1 MTMKRLCATVL
12 LLLLSVCAFAVQKSG
27 TIVYINGSK
36 FYIHTV
42 QPGETLYGLSK
53 AYEVGEK
60 VILQYNPSAGGGLK
74 AGENVKI
81 PFVTAVPEP
90 KSERKLRRTFD
101 SHTVAQG
108 ETLYAI
114 SRKYEIPI
122 QTVIEDNPSLD
133 PTNLRL
139 GERIL
144 IRKKEI
150 GSEDEAGAKEQWE
163 AYRNTLNSVAEEGY
177 AYHMV
182 KPGETFYS
190 LSRRFGITEEQ
201 LGSLNGGLKPADLKA
216 GAIIKV
222 PGSPEE
228 LAAGE
233 RQPADTVRADS
244 VPDLSADNRVKEI
257 EFRALRRSATL
268 NVALLL
274 PMDAGTPNPS
284 YLEFYQGF
292 LLGLDSVKTKYGYSV
307 NVCLYNTARDAEKI
321 REITESDAFRNTDL
335 IIGPVYGSVYKALM
349 DDLTNK
355 NIPVIY
361 PLSSRSEEFGVY
373 PDFIQV
379 NPSMKAL
386 TVAMSDWLREEAEEA
401 NLVCLNLTGNEVS
414 HSDLEDI
421 RLFKEYMHRIGSM
434 NFYDW
439 NTSAVPLD
447 GLRLQLL
454 PDRENIIILPT
465 TKEAEVSKILP
476 VLSALTDGYR
486 ITVVGF
492 PEWQA
497 FTSVDHETYFKL
509 HTKIFTYSYVDN
521 TTEPAKRFALKYRK
535 YFYTEPNNLAYKAFD
550 MSLYFIELAAKYRDR
565 TLDALEFYPR
575 NGDFSRFYFQKME
588 GQAGKENQGF
598 YIVNFGSDYRL
609 KIESL

>member
-1 MTMKRLCATVL
+1 MLKLLFLFL
-12 LLLLSVCAFAVQKSG
+12 LLWSCGQVLGQGTAVTKSND
-27 TIVYINGSK
+27 IVVIRGKSY
-36 FYIHTV
+36 YLHTV
-42 QPGETLYGLSK
+42 QPGQTLYSICK
-53 AYEVGEK
+53 AYGANIDEVKSLNDKKDNALSLYEVLK
-60 VILQYNPSAGGGLK
+60 VPYTD
-74 AGENVKI
+74 
-81 PFVTAVPEP
+81 PFVQQDD
-90 KSERKLRRTFD
+90 KF
-101 SHTVAQG
+101 
-108 ETLYAI
+108 Y
-114 SRKYEIPI
+114 
-122 QTVIEDNPSLD
+122 
-133 PTNLRL
+133 
-139 GERIL
+139 
-144 IRKKEI
+144 
-150 GSEDEAGAKEQWE
+150 
-163 AYRNTLNSVAEEGY
+163 
-177 AYHMV
+177 YHKVV
-182 KPGETFYS
+182 KGETFYS
-190 LSRRFGITEEQ
+190 IARLYKIKPKR
-201 LGSLNGGLKPADLKA
+201 LLKFNEGYAQNQPLAV
-216 GAIIKV
+216 GAVVKL
-222 PGSPEE
+222 P
-228 LAAGE
+228 LAE
-233 RQPADTVRADS
+233 I
-244 VPDLSADNRVKEI
+244 DLSVLGEEEI
-257 EFRALRRSATL
+257 EASVGKKQEIRPERPVRNESVKKVEEASVTDILQDALMQKNEKTEQEPEKETTTVIGATDKMEIPDYISEVVMPVDPFVK
-268 NVALLL
+268 VALLL
-274 PMDAGTPNPS
+274 PFSAKDYPVFVDTLVEKMPVQISARS
-284 YLEFYQGF
+284 EQFISFYEGVLLAVDSLKNQGY
-292 LLGLDSVKTKYGYSV
+292 KV
-307 NVCLYNTARDAEKI
+307 NLKVFDTERSAEKMYTMVD
-321 REITESDAFRNTDL
+321 EIDRFHPDL

-465 TKEAEVSKILP
+465 TKEVEVSKILP

-509 HTKIFTYSYVDN
+509 NTKIFTYSYVDN

>member
-1 MTMKRLCATVL
+1 MLKLLFLFL
-12 LLLLSVCAFAVQKSG
+12 LLWSCGQVLGQGTAVTKSND
-27 TIVYINGSK
+27 IVVIRGKSY
-36 FYIHTV
+36 YLHTV
-42 QPGETLYGLSK
+42 QPGQTLYSICK
-53 AYEVGEK
+53 AYGANIDEVKSLNDKKDNALSLYEVLK
-60 VILQYNPSAGGGLK
+60 VPYTD
-74 AGENVKI
+74 
-81 PFVTAVPEP
+81 PFVQQDD
-90 KSERKLRRTFD
+90 KF
-101 SHTVAQG
+101 
-108 ETLYAI
+108 Y
-114 SRKYEIPI
+114 
-122 QTVIEDNPSLD
+122 
-133 PTNLRL
+133 
-139 GERIL
+139 
-144 IRKKEI
+144 
-150 GSEDEAGAKEQWE
+150 
-163 AYRNTLNSVAEEGY
+163 
-177 AYHMV
+177 YHKVV
-182 KPGETFYS
+182 KGETFYS
-190 LSRRFGITEEQ
+190 IARLYKIKPKR
-201 LGSLNGGLKPADLKA
+201 LLKFNEGYAQNQPLAV
-216 GAIIKV
+216 GAVVKL
-222 PGSPEE
+222 P
-228 LAAGE
+228 LAE
-233 RQPADTVRADS
+233 I
-244 VPDLSADNRVKEI
+244 DLSVLGEEEI
-257 EFRALRRSATL
+257 EASVGKKQEIRPERPVRNESVKKVEEASVTDILQDALMQKNEKTEQEPEKETTTVIGATDKMEIPDYISEVVMPVDPFVK
-268 NVALLL
+268 VALLL
-274 PMDAGTPNPS
+274 PFSAKDYPVFVDTLVEKMPVQISARS
-284 YLEFYQGF
+284 EQFISFYEGVLLAVDSLKNQGY
-292 LLGLDSVKTKYGYSV
+292 KV
-307 NVCLYNTARDAEKI
+307 NLKVFDTERSAEKMYTMVD
-321 REITESDAFRNTDL
+321 EIDRLHPDL

-509 HTKIFTYSYVDN
+509 NTKIFTYSYVDN

>member
-1 MTMKRLCATVL
+1 MLKLLFLFL
-12 LLLLSVCAFAVQKSG
+12 LLWSCGQVLGQGTAVTKSND
-27 TIVYINGSK
+27 IVVIRGKSY
-36 FYIHTV
+36 YLHTV
-42 QPGETLYGLSK
+42 QPGQTLYSICK
-53 AYEVGEK
+53 AYGANIDEVKSLNDKKDNALSLYEVLK
-60 VILQYNPSAGGGLK
+60 VPYTD
-74 AGENVKI
+74 
-81 PFVTAVPEP
+81 PFVQQDD
-90 KSERKLRRTFD
+90 KF
-101 SHTVAQG
+101 
-108 ETLYAI
+108 Y
-114 SRKYEIPI
+114 
-122 QTVIEDNPSLD
+122 
-133 PTNLRL
+133 
-139 GERIL
+139 
-144 IRKKEI
+144 
-150 GSEDEAGAKEQWE
+150 
-163 AYRNTLNSVAEEGY
+163 
-177 AYHMV
+177 YHKV
-182 KPGETFYS
+182 LKGETFYS
-190 LSRRFGITEEQ
+190 IARLYKIKPKR
-201 LGSLNGGLKPADLKA
+201 LLKFNEGYAQNQPLAV
-216 GAIIKV
+216 GAVVKL
-222 PGSPEE
+222 P
-228 LAAGE
+228 LAE
-233 RQPADTVRADS
+233 I
-244 VPDLSADNRVKEI
+244 DLSVLGEEEI
-257 EFRALRRSATL
+257 EASVGKKQEIRPERPVRNESVKKVEEASVTDILQNALMQKNEKTEQEPEKETTTVIGATDKMEIPDYISEVVMPVGPFVK
-268 NVALLL
+268 VALLL
-274 PMDAGTPNPS
+274 PFSAKDYPVFVDTLVEKMPVQISARS
-284 YLEFYQGF
+284 EQFISFYEGVLLAVDSLKNQGY
-292 LLGLDSVKTKYGYSV
+292 KV
-307 NVCLYNTARDAEKI
+307 NLKVFDTERSAEKMYTMVD
-321 REITESDAFRNTDL
+321 EIDRFHPDL

-509 HTKIFTYSYVDN
+509 NTKIFTYSYVDN

>member
-1 MTMKRLCATVL
+1 MLKLLFLFL
-12 LLLLSVCAFAVQKSG
+12 LLWSCGQVLGQGTAVTKSND
-27 TIVYINGSK
+27 IVVIRGKSY
-36 FYIHTV
+36 YLHTV
-42 QPGETLYGLSK
+42 QPGQTLYSICK
-53 AYEVGEK
+53 AYGANIDEVKSLNDKKDNALSLYEVLK
-60 VILQYNPSAGGGLK
+60 VPYTD
-74 AGENVKI
+74 
-81 PFVTAVPEP
+81 PFVQQDD
-90 KSERKLRRTFD
+90 KF
-101 SHTVAQG
+101 
-108 ETLYAI
+108 Y
-114 SRKYEIPI
+114 
-122 QTVIEDNPSLD
+122 
-133 PTNLRL
+133 
-139 GERIL
+139 
-144 IRKKEI
+144 
-150 GSEDEAGAKEQWE
+150 
-163 AYRNTLNSVAEEGY
+163 
-177 AYHMV
+177 YHKV
-182 KPGETFYS
+182 LKGETFYS
-190 LSRRFGITEEQ
+190 IARLYKIKPKR
-201 LGSLNGGLKPADLKA
+201 LLKFNEGYAQNQPLAV
-216 GAIIKV
+216 GAVVKL
-222 PGSPEE
+222 P
-228 LAAGE
+228 LAE
-233 RQPADTVRADS
+233 I
-244 VPDLSADNRVKEI
+244 DLSVLGEEEI
-257 EFRALRRSATL
+257 EASVGKKQEIRPERPVRNESVKKVEEASVTDILQNALMQKNEKTEQDPEKETTTVIGATDKMEIPDYISEVVMPVDPFVK
-268 NVALLL
+268 VALLL
-274 PMDAGTPNPS
+274 PFSAKDYPVFVDTLVEKMPVQISARS
-284 YLEFYQGF
+284 EQFISFYEGVLLAVDSLKNQGY
-292 LLGLDSVKTKYGYSV
+292 KV
-307 NVCLYNTARDAEKI
+307 NLKVFDTERSAEKMYTMVD
-321 REITESDAFRNTDL
+321 EIDRFHPDL

-401 NLVCLNLTGNEVS
+401 NLVCLNLTGNEGS

-509 HTKIFTYSYVDN
+509 NTKIFTYSYVDN

>member
-1 MTMKRLCATVL
+1 MLKLLFLFL
-12 LLLLSVCAFAVQKSG
+12 LLWSCGQVLGQGTAVTKSND
-27 TIVYINGSK
+27 IVVIRGKSY
-36 FYIHTV
+36 YLHTV
-42 QPGETLYGLSK
+42 QPGQTLYSICK
-53 AYEVGEK
+53 AYGANIDEVKSLNDKKDNALSLYEVLK
-60 VILQYNPSAGGGLK
+60 VPYTD
-74 AGENVKI
+74 
-81 PFVTAVPEP
+81 PFVQQDD
-90 KSERKLRRTFD
+90 KF
-101 SHTVAQG
+101 
-108 ETLYAI
+108 Y
-114 SRKYEIPI
+114 
-122 QTVIEDNPSLD
+122 
-133 PTNLRL
+133 
-139 GERIL
+139 
-144 IRKKEI
+144 
-150 GSEDEAGAKEQWE
+150 
-163 AYRNTLNSVAEEGY
+163 
-177 AYHMV
+177 YHKV
-182 KPGETFYS
+182 LKGETFYS
-190 LSRRFGITEEQ
+190 IARLYKIKPKR
-201 LGSLNGGLKPADLKA
+201 LLKFNEGYAQNQPLAV
-216 GAIIKV
+216 GAVVKL
-222 PGSPEE
+222 P
-228 LAAGE
+228 LAE
-233 RQPADTVRADS
+233 I
-244 VPDLSADNRVKEI
+244 DLSVLGEEEI
-257 EFRALRRSATL
+257 EASVGKKQEIRPVRPVRNETVKKVEEASVTDILQDALMQKNEKTEQEPEKETTTVIGATDKMEIPDYISEVVMPVDPFVK
-268 NVALLL
+268 VALLL
-274 PMDAGTPNPS
+274 PFSAKDYPVFVDTLVEKMPVQISARS
-284 YLEFYQGF
+284 EQFISFYEGVLLAVDSLKNQGY
-292 LLGLDSVKTKYGYSV
+292 KV
-307 NVCLYNTARDAEKI
+307 NLKVFDTERSAEKMYTMVD
-321 REITESDAFRNTDL
+321 EIDRLHPDL

-476 VLSALTDGYR
+476 VLSALTEGYR

-492 PEWQA
+492 PEWQT

-509 HTKIFTYSYVDN
+509 NTKIFTYSYVDN

>member
-1 MTMKRLCATVL
+1 MLKLLFLFL
-12 LLLLSVCAFAVQKSG
+12 LLWSCGQVIGQGTAVTKSND
-27 TIVYINGSK
+27 IVVIRGKSY
-36 FYIHTV
+36 YLHTV
-42 QPGETLYGLSK
+42 QPGQTLYSICK
-53 AYEVGEK
+53 AYGANIDEVKSLNDKKDNALSLYEVLK
-60 VILQYNPSAGGGLK
+60 VPYTD
-74 AGENVKI
+74 
-81 PFVTAVPEP
+81 PFVQQDD
-90 KSERKLRRTFD
+90 KF
-101 SHTVAQG
+101 
-108 ETLYAI
+108 Y
-114 SRKYEIPI
+114 
-122 QTVIEDNPSLD
+122 
-133 PTNLRL
+133 
-139 GERIL
+139 
-144 IRKKEI
+144 
-150 GSEDEAGAKEQWE
+150 
-163 AYRNTLNSVAEEGY
+163 
-177 AYHMV
+177 YHKV
-182 KPGETFYS
+182 LKGETFYS
-190 LSRRFGITEEQ
+190 IARLYKIKPKR
-201 LGSLNGGLKPADLKA
+201 LLKFNEGYAQNQPLAV
-216 GAIIKV
+216 GAVVKL
-222 PGSPEE
+222 P
-228 LAAGE
+228 LAE
-233 RQPADTVRADS
+233 I
-244 VPDLSADNRVKEI
+244 DLSVLGEEEI
-257 EFRALRRSATL
+257 EASVGKKQEIRPERPVQNETVKKVEEASVTDILQDALMQKNEKTEQEPEKETTTVIGATDKMEIPDYISEVVMPVDPFVK
-268 NVALLL
+268 VALLL
-274 PMDAGTPNPS
+274 PFSAKDYPVFVDTLVEKMPVQISARS
-284 YLEFYQGF
+284 EQFISFYEGVLLAVDSLKNQGY
-292 LLGLDSVKTKYGYSV
+292 KV
-307 NVCLYNTARDAEKI
+307 NLKVFDTERSAEKMYTMVD
-321 REITESDAFRNTDL
+321 EIDRFHPDL

-476 VLSALTDGYR
+476 VLSALTEGYR

-492 PEWQA
+492 PEWQT

-509 HTKIFTYSYVDN
+509 NTKIFTYSYVDN

>member
-1 MTMKRLCATVL
+1 MLKLLFLFL
-12 LLLLSVCAFAVQKSG
+12 LLWSCGQVIGQGTAVTKSND
-27 TIVYINGSK
+27 IVVIRGKSY
-36 FYIHTV
+36 YLHTV
-42 QPGETLYGLSK
+42 QPGQTLYSICK
-53 AYEVGEK
+53 AYGANIDEVKSLNDKKDNALSLYEVLK
-60 VILQYNPSAGGGLK
+60 VPYTD
-74 AGENVKI
+74 
-81 PFVTAVPEP
+81 PFVQQDG
-90 KSERKLRRTFD
+90 KF
-101 SHTVAQG
+101 
-108 ETLYAI
+108 Y
-114 SRKYEIPI
+114 
-122 QTVIEDNPSLD
+122 
-133 PTNLRL
+133 
-139 GERIL
+139 
-144 IRKKEI
+144 
-150 GSEDEAGAKEQWE
+150 
-163 AYRNTLNSVAEEGY
+163 
-177 AYHMV
+177 YHKVV
-182 KPGETFYS
+182 KGETFYS
-190 LSRRFGITEEQ
+190 IARLYKIKPKR
-201 LGSLNGGLKPADLKA
+201 LLKFNEGYAQNQPLAV
-216 GAIIKV
+216 GAVVKL
-222 PGSPEE
+222 P
-228 LAAGE
+228 LAE
-233 RQPADTVRADS
+233 I
-244 VPDLSADNRVKEI
+244 DLSVLGEEEI
-257 EFRALRRSATL
+257 EASVGKKQEIRPERPVRNESVKKVEEASVTDILQNALMQKNEKTEQEPEKETTTVIGATDKMEIPDYISEVVMPVDPFVK
-268 NVALLL
+268 VALLL
-274 PMDAGTPNPS
+274 PFSAKDYPVFVDTLVEKMPVQISARS
-284 YLEFYQGF
+284 EQFISFYEGVLLAVDSLKNQGY
-292 LLGLDSVKTKYGYSV
+292 KV
-307 NVCLYNTARDAEKI
+307 NLKVFDTERSAEKMYTMVD
-321 REITESDAFRNTDL
+321 EIDRFHPDL

-509 HTKIFTYSYVDN
+509 NTKIFTYSYVDN

>member
-1 MTMKRLCATVL
+1 MLKLLFLFL
-12 LLLLSVCAFAVQKSG
+12 LLWSCGQVLGQGTAVTKSND
-27 TIVYINGSK
+27 IVVIRGKSY
-36 FYIHTV
+36 YLHTV
-42 QPGETLYGLSK
+42 QPGQTLYSICK
-53 AYEVGEK
+53 AYGANIDEVKSLNDKKDNALSLYEVLK
-60 VILQYNPSAGGGLK
+60 VPYTD
-74 AGENVKI
+74 
-81 PFVTAVPEP
+81 PFVQQDD
-90 KSERKLRRTFD
+90 KF
-101 SHTVAQG
+101 
-108 ETLYAI
+108 Y
-114 SRKYEIPI
+114 
-122 QTVIEDNPSLD
+122 
-133 PTNLRL
+133 
-139 GERIL
+139 
-144 IRKKEI
+144 
-150 GSEDEAGAKEQWE
+150 
-163 AYRNTLNSVAEEGY
+163 
-177 AYHMV
+177 YHKV
-182 KPGETFYS
+182 LKGETFYS
-190 LSRRFGITEEQ
+190 IARLYKIKPKR
-201 LGSLNGGLKPADLKA
+201 LLKFNEGYAQNQPLAV
-216 GAIIKV
+216 GAVVKL
-222 PGSPEE
+222 P
-228 LAAGE
+228 LAE
-233 RQPADTVRADS
+233 I
-244 VPDLSADNRVKEI
+244 DLSVLGEEEI
-257 EFRALRRSATL
+257 EASVGKKQEIRPVRPVRNESVKKVEEASVTDILQDALMQKNEKTEQEPEKETTTVIGATDKMEIPDYISEVVMPVDPFVR
-268 NVALLL
+268 VALLL
-274 PMDAGTPNPS
+274 PFSAKDYPVFVDTLVEKMPVQISARS
-284 YLEFYQGF
+284 EQFISFYEGVLLAVDSLKNQGY
-292 LLGLDSVKTKYGYSV
+292 KV
-307 NVCLYNTARDAEKI
+307 NLKVFDTERSAEKMYTMVD
-321 REITESDAFRNTDL
+321 EIDRFHPDL

-509 HTKIFTYSYVDN
+509 NTKIFTYSYVDN

>member
-1 MTMKRLCATVL
+1 MLKLLFLFL
-12 LLLLSVCAFAVQKSG
+12 LLWSCGQVLGQGTAVTKSND
-27 TIVYINGSK
+27 IVVIRGKSY
-36 FYIHTV
+36 YLHTV
-42 QPGETLYGLSK
+42 QPGQTLYSICK
-53 AYEVGEK
+53 AYGANIDEVKSLNDKKDNALSLYEVLK
-60 VILQYNPSAGGGLK
+60 VPYTD
-74 AGENVKI
+74 
-81 PFVTAVPEP
+81 PFVQQDD
-90 KSERKLRRTFD
+90 KF
-101 SHTVAQG
+101 
-108 ETLYAI
+108 Y
-114 SRKYEIPI
+114 
-122 QTVIEDNPSLD
+122 
-133 PTNLRL
+133 
-139 GERIL
+139 
-144 IRKKEI
+144 
-150 GSEDEAGAKEQWE
+150 
-163 AYRNTLNSVAEEGY
+163 
-177 AYHMV
+177 YHKV
-182 KPGETFYS
+182 LKGETFYS
-190 LSRRFGITEEQ
+190 IARLYKIKPKR
-201 LGSLNGGLKPADLKA
+201 LLKFNEGYAQNQPLAV
-216 GAIIKV
+216 GAVVKL
-222 PGSPEE
+222 P
-228 LAAGE
+228 LAE
-233 RQPADTVRADS
+233 I
-244 VPDLSADNRVKEI
+244 DLSVLGEEEI
-257 EFRALRRSATL
+257 EASVGKKQEIRPERPVRNESVEEASVTDILQNALMQKNEKTEQEPEKETTTVIGATDKMEIPDYISEVVMPVDPFVK
-268 NVALLL
+268 VALLL
-274 PMDAGTPNPS
+274 PFSAKDYPVFVDTLVEKMPVQISARS
-284 YLEFYQGF
+284 EQFISFYEGVLLAVDSLKNQGY
-292 LLGLDSVKTKYGYSV
+292 KV
-307 NVCLYNTARDAEKI
+307 NLKVFDTERSAEKMYTMVD
-321 REITESDAFRNTDL
+321 EIDRFHPDL

-509 HTKIFTYSYVDN
+509 NTKIFTYSYVDN

>member
-1 MTMKRLCATVL
+1 MIRG
-12 LLLLSVCAFAVQKSG
+12 KS
-27 TIVYINGSK
+27 Y
-36 FYIHTV
+36 YLHTV
-42 QPGETLYGLSK
+42 QPGQTLYSICK
-53 AYEVGEK
+53 AYGANIDEVKSLNDKKDNALSLYEVLK
-60 VILQYNPSAGGGLK
+60 VPYTD
-74 AGENVKI
+74 
-81 PFVTAVPEP
+81 PFVQQDD
-90 KSERKLRRTFD
+90 KF
-101 SHTVAQG
+101 
-108 ETLYAI
+108 Y
-114 SRKYEIPI
+114 
-122 QTVIEDNPSLD
+122 
-133 PTNLRL
+133 
-139 GERIL
+139 
-144 IRKKEI
+144 
-150 GSEDEAGAKEQWE
+150 
-163 AYRNTLNSVAEEGY
+163 
-177 AYHMV
+177 YHKV
-182 KPGETFYS
+182 LKGETFYS
-190 LSRRFGITEEQ
+190 IARLYKIKPKR
-201 LGSLNGGLKPADLKA
+201 LLKFNEGYAQNQPLAV
-216 GAIIKV
+216 GAVVKL
-222 PGSPEE
+222 P
-228 LAAGE
+228 LAE
-233 RQPADTVRADS
+233 I
-244 VPDLSADNRVKEI
+244 DLSVLGEEEI
-257 EFRALRRSATL
+257 EASVGKKQEIRPVRPVRNESVKKVEEASVTDILQDALMQKNEKTEQEPEKETTTVIGATDKMEIPDYISEVVMPVDPFVK
-268 NVALLL
+268 VALLL
-274 PMDAGTPNPS
+274 PFSAKDYPVFVDTLVEKMPVQISARS
-284 YLEFYQGF
+284 EQFISFYEGVLLAVDSLKNQGY
-292 LLGLDSVKTKYGYSV
+292 KV
-307 NVCLYNTARDAEKI
+307 NLKVFDTERSAEKMYTMVD
-321 REITESDAFRNTDL
+321 EIDRFHPDL

-509 HTKIFTYSYVDN
+509 NTKIFTYSYVDN

>member
-1 MTMKRLCATVL
+1 MLKLLFLFL
-12 LLLLSVCAFAVQKSG
+12 LLWSCGQVIGQGTAVTKSND
-27 TIVYINGSK
+27 IVVIRGKSY
-36 FYIHTV
+36 YLHTV
-42 QPGETLYGLSK
+42 QPGQTLYSICK
-53 AYEVGEK
+53 AYGANIDEVKSLNDKKDNALSLYEVLK
-60 VILQYNPSAGGGLK
+60 VPYTD
-74 AGENVKI
+74 
-81 PFVTAVPEP
+81 PFVQQDD
-90 KSERKLRRTFD
+90 KF
-101 SHTVAQG
+101 
-108 ETLYAI
+108 Y
-114 SRKYEIPI
+114 
-122 QTVIEDNPSLD
+122 
-133 PTNLRL
+133 
-139 GERIL
+139 
-144 IRKKEI
+144 
-150 GSEDEAGAKEQWE
+150 
-163 AYRNTLNSVAEEGY
+163 
-177 AYHMV
+177 YHKVV
-182 KPGETFYS
+182 KGETFYS
-190 LSRRFGITEEQ
+190 IARLYKIKPKR
-201 LGSLNGGLKPADLKA
+201 LLKFNEGYAQNQPLAV
-216 GAIIKV
+216 GAVVKL
-222 PGSPEE
+222 P
-228 LAAGE
+228 LAE
-233 RQPADTVRADS
+233 I
-244 VPDLSADNRVKEI
+244 DLSVLGEEEI
-257 EFRALRRSATL
+257 EASVGKKQEIRPERPVRNESVKKVEEASVTDILQNALMQKNEKTEQEQEKETTTVIGATDKMEIPDYISEVVMPVDPFVK
-268 NVALLL
+268 VALLL
-274 PMDAGTPNPS
+274 PFSAKDYPVFVDTLVEKMPVQISARS
-284 YLEFYQGF
+284 EQFISFYEGVLLAVDSLKNQGY
-292 LLGLDSVKTKYGYSV
+292 KV
-307 NVCLYNTARDAEKI
+307 NLKVFDTERSAEKMYTMVD
-321 REITESDAFRNTDL
+321 EIDRFHPDL

-509 HTKIFTYSYVDN
+509 NTKIFTYSYVDN

>member
-1 MTMKRLCATVL
+1 MLKLLFLFL
-12 LLLLSVCAFAVQKSG
+12 LLWSCGQVLGQGTAVTKSND
-27 TIVYINGSK
+27 IVVIRGKSY
-36 FYIHTV
+36 YLHTV
-42 QPGETLYGLSK
+42 QPGQTLYSICK
-53 AYEVGEK
+53 AYGANIDEVKSLNDKKDNALSLYEVLK
-60 VILQYNPSAGGGLK
+60 VPYTD
-74 AGENVKI
+74 
-81 PFVTAVPEP
+81 PFVQQDD
-90 KSERKLRRTFD
+90 KF
-101 SHTVAQG
+101 
-108 ETLYAI
+108 Y
-114 SRKYEIPI
+114 
-122 QTVIEDNPSLD
+122 
-133 PTNLRL
+133 
-139 GERIL
+139 
-144 IRKKEI
+144 
-150 GSEDEAGAKEQWE
+150 
-163 AYRNTLNSVAEEGY
+163 
-177 AYHMV
+177 YHKV
-182 KPGETFYS
+182 LKGETFYS
-190 LSRRFGITEEQ
+190 IARLYKIKPKR
-201 LGSLNGGLKPADLKA
+201 LLKFNEGYAQNQPLAV
-216 GAIIKV
+216 GAVVKL
-222 PGSPEE
+222 P
-228 LAAGE
+228 LAE
-233 RQPADTVRADS
+233 I
-244 VPDLSADNRVKEI
+244 DLSVLGEEEI
-257 EFRALRRSATL
+257 EASVGKKQEIRPVRPVRNESVKKVEEASVTDILQDALMQKNEKTEQEPEKETTTVIGATDKMEIPDYISEVVMPVDPFVK
-268 NVALLL
+268 VALLL
-274 PMDAGTPNPS
+274 PFSAKDYPVFVDTLVEKMPVQISARYEQFIS
-284 YLEFYQGF
+284 FYEGVLLAVDSLKNQGY
-292 LLGLDSVKTKYGYSV
+292 KV
-307 NVCLYNTARDAEKI
+307 NLKVFDTERSAEKMYTMVD
-321 REITESDAFRNTDL
+321 EIDRFHPDL

-509 HTKIFTYSYVDN
+509 NTKIFTYSYVDN

>member
-1 MTMKRLCATVL
+1 MLKLLFLFL
-12 LLLLSVCAFAVQKSG
+12 LLWSCGQVLGQGTAVTKSND
-27 TIVYINGSK
+27 IVVIRGKSY
-36 FYIHTV
+36 YLHTV
-42 QPGETLYGLSK
+42 QPGQTLYSICK
-53 AYEVGEK
+53 AYGANIDEVKSLNDKKDNALSLYEVLK
-60 VILQYNPSAGGGLK
+60 VPYTD
-74 AGENVKI
+74 
-81 PFVTAVPEP
+81 PFVQQDD
-90 KSERKLRRTFD
+90 KF
-101 SHTVAQG
+101 
-108 ETLYAI
+108 Y
-114 SRKYEIPI
+114 
-122 QTVIEDNPSLD
+122 
-133 PTNLRL
+133 
-139 GERIL
+139 
-144 IRKKEI
+144 
-150 GSEDEAGAKEQWE
+150 
-163 AYRNTLNSVAEEGY
+163 
-177 AYHMV
+177 YHKV
-182 KPGETFYS
+182 LKGETFYS
-190 LSRRFGITEEQ
+190 IARLYKIKPKR
-201 LGSLNGGLKPADLKA
+201 LLKFNEGYAQNQPLAV
-216 GAIIKV
+216 GAVVKL
-222 PGSPEE
+222 P
-228 LAAGE
+228 LAE
-233 RQPADTVRADS
+233 I
-244 VPDLSADNRVKEI
+244 DLSVLGEEEI
-257 EFRALRRSATL
+257 EASVGKKQEIRPERPVRNESVKKVEEASVTDILQDALMQKNEKTEQEPEKETTTVIGATDKMEIPDYISEVVMPVDPFVK
-268 NVALLL
+268 VALLL
-274 PMDAGTPNPS
+274 PFSAKDYPVFVDTLVEKMPVQISARS
-284 YLEFYQGF
+284 EQFISFYEGVLLAVDSLKNQGY
-292 LLGLDSVKTKYGYSV
+292 KV
-307 NVCLYNTARDAEKI
+307 NLKVFDTERSAEKMYTMVD
-321 REITESDAFRNTDL
+321 EIDRFHPDL

-421 RLFKEYMHRIGSM
+421 RLFKEYMH
-434 NFYDW
+434 FYDW

-509 HTKIFTYSYVDN
+509 NTKIFTYSYVDN

>member
-1 MTMKRLCATVL
+1 MLKLLFLFL
-12 LLLLSVCAFAVQKSG
+12 LLWSCGQILGQGTAVTKSND
-27 TIVYINGSK
+27 IVVIRGKSY
-36 FYIHTV
+36 YLHTV
-42 QPGETLYGLSK
+42 QPGQTLYSICK
-53 AYEVGEK
+53 AYGANIDEVKSLNDKKDNALSLYEVLK
-60 VILQYNPSAGGGLK
+60 VPYTD
-74 AGENVKI
+74 
-81 PFVTAVPEP
+81 PFVQQDD
-90 KSERKLRRTFD
+90 KF
-101 SHTVAQG
+101 
-108 ETLYAI
+108 Y
-114 SRKYEIPI
+114 
-122 QTVIEDNPSLD
+122 
-133 PTNLRL
+133 
-139 GERIL
+139 
-144 IRKKEI
+144 
-150 GSEDEAGAKEQWE
+150 
-163 AYRNTLNSVAEEGY
+163 
-177 AYHMV
+177 YHKV
-182 KPGETFYS
+182 LKGETFYS
-190 LSRRFGITEEQ
+190 IARLYKIKPKR
-201 LGSLNGGLKPADLKA
+201 LLKFNEGYAQNQPLAV
-216 GAIIKV
+216 GAVVKL
-222 PGSPEE
+222 P
-228 LAAGE
+228 LAE
-233 RQPADTVRADS
+233 I
-244 VPDLSADNRVKEI
+244 DLSVLGEEEI
-257 EFRALRRSATL
+257 EASVGKKQEIRPERPVRNESVKKVEEASVTDILQDALMQKNEKTEQEPEKETTTVIGATDKMEIPDYISEVVMPVDPFVK
-268 NVALLL
+268 VALLL
-274 PMDAGTPNPS
+274 PFSAKDYPVFVDTLVEKMPVQISARS
-284 YLEFYQGF
+284 EQFISFYEGVLLAVDSLKNQGY
-292 LLGLDSVKTKYGYSV
+292 KV
-307 NVCLYNTARDAEKI
+307 NLKVFDTERSAEKMYTMVD
-321 REITESDAFRNTDL
+321 EIDRFHPDL

-386 TVAMSDWLREEAEEA
+386 TVAMSDWLHEEAEEA

-509 HTKIFTYSYVDN
+509 NTKIFTYSYVDN

>member
-1 MTMKRLCATVL
+1 MLKLLFLFL
-12 LLLLSVCAFAVQKSG
+12 LLWSCGQVLGQGTAVTKSND
-27 TIVYINGSK
+27 IVVIRGKSY
-36 FYIHTV
+36 YLHTV
-42 QPGETLYGLSK
+42 QPGQTLYSICK
-53 AYEVGEK
+53 AYGANIDEVKSLNDKKDNALSLYEVLK
-60 VILQYNPSAGGGLK
+60 VPYTD
-74 AGENVKI
+74 
-81 PFVTAVPEP
+81 PFVQQDD
-90 KSERKLRRTFD
+90 KF
-101 SHTVAQG
+101 
-108 ETLYAI
+108 Y
-114 SRKYEIPI
+114 
-122 QTVIEDNPSLD
+122 
-133 PTNLRL
+133 
-139 GERIL
+139 
-144 IRKKEI
+144 
-150 GSEDEAGAKEQWE
+150 
-163 AYRNTLNSVAEEGY
+163 
-177 AYHMV
+177 YHKVV
-182 KPGETFYS
+182 KGETFYS
-190 LSRRFGITEEQ
+190 IARLYKIKPKR
-201 LGSLNGGLKPADLKA
+201 LLKFNEGYAQNQPLAV
-216 GAIIKV
+216 GAVVKL
-222 PGSPEE
+222 P
-228 LAAGE
+228 LAE
-233 RQPADTVRADS
+233 I
-244 VPDLSADNRVKEI
+244 DLSVLGEEEI
-257 EFRALRRSATL
+257 EASVGKKQEIRPVRPVRNVSVKKVEDASVTDILQDALMQKNEKTEQEPEKETTTVIGATDKMEIPDYISEVVMPVDPFVK
-268 NVALLL
+268 VALLL
-274 PMDAGTPNPS
+274 PFSAKDYPVFVDTLVEKMPVQISARS
-284 YLEFYQGF
+284 EQFISFYEGVLLAVDSLKNQGY
-292 LLGLDSVKTKYGYSV
+292 KV
-307 NVCLYNTARDAEKI
+307 NLKVFDTERSAEKMYTMVD
-321 REITESDAFRNTDL
+321 EIDRFHPDL

-509 HTKIFTYSYVDN
+509 NTKIFTYSYVDN

>member
-1 MTMKRLCATVL
+1 MLKLLFLFL
-12 LLLLSVCAFAVQKSG
+12 LLWSCGQVLGQGTAVTKSND
-27 TIVYINGSK
+27 IVVIRGKSY
-36 FYIHTV
+36 YLHTV
-42 QPGETLYGLSK
+42 QPGQTLYSICK
-53 AYEVGEK
+53 AYGANIDEVKSLNDKKDNALSLYEVLK
-60 VILQYNPSAGGGLK
+60 VPYTD
-74 AGENVKI
+74 
-81 PFVTAVPEP
+81 PFVQQDD
-90 KSERKLRRTFD
+90 KF
-101 SHTVAQG
+101 
-108 ETLYAI
+108 Y
-114 SRKYEIPI
+114 
-122 QTVIEDNPSLD
+122 
-133 PTNLRL
+133 
-139 GERIL
+139 
-144 IRKKEI
+144 
-150 GSEDEAGAKEQWE
+150 
-163 AYRNTLNSVAEEGY
+163 
-177 AYHMV
+177 YHKV
-182 KPGETFYS
+182 LKGETFYS
-190 LSRRFGITEEQ
+190 IARLYKIKPKR
-201 LGSLNGGLKPADLKA
+201 LLKFNEGYAQNQPLAV
-216 GAIIKV
+216 GAVVKL
-222 PGSPEE
+222 P
-228 LAAGE
+228 LAE
-233 RQPADTVRADS
+233 I
-244 VPDLSADNRVKEI
+244 DLSVLGEEEI
-257 EFRALRRSATL
+257 EASVGKKQEIRPERPVRNESVKKVEEASVTDILQDALMQKNEKTEQEPEKETTTVIGATDKMEIPDYISEVVMPVDPFVK
-268 NVALLL
+268 VALLL
-274 PMDAGTPNPS
+274 PFSAKDYPVFVDTLVEKMPVQISARS
-284 YLEFYQGF
+284 EQFISFYEGVLLAVDSLKNQGY
-292 LLGLDSVKTKYGYSV
+292 KV
-307 NVCLYNTARDAEKI
+307 NLKVFDTERSAEKMYTMVD
-321 REITESDAFRNTDL
+321 EIDRFHPDL

-509 HTKIFTYSYVDN
+509 NTKIFTYSYVDN

>member
-1 MTMKRLCATVL
+1 MLKLLFLFL
-12 LLLLSVCAFAVQKSG
+12 LLWSCGQVIGQGTAVTKSND
-27 TIVYINGSK
+27 IVVIRGKSY
-36 FYIHTV
+36 YLHTV
-42 QPGETLYGLSK
+42 QPGQTLYSICK
-53 AYEVGEK
+53 AYGANIDEVKSLNDKKDNALSLYEVLK
-60 VILQYNPSAGGGLK
+60 VPYTD
-74 AGENVKI
+74 
-81 PFVTAVPEP
+81 PFVQQDD
-90 KSERKLRRTFD
+90 KF
-101 SHTVAQG
+101 
-108 ETLYAI
+108 Y
-114 SRKYEIPI
+114 
-122 QTVIEDNPSLD
+122 
-133 PTNLRL
+133 
-139 GERIL
+139 
-144 IRKKEI
+144 
-150 GSEDEAGAKEQWE
+150 
-163 AYRNTLNSVAEEGY
+163 
-177 AYHMV
+177 YHKVV
-182 KPGETFYS
+182 KGETFYS
-190 LSRRFGITEEQ
+190 IARLYKIKPKR
-201 LGSLNGGLKPADLKA
+201 LLKFNEGYAQNQPLAV
-216 GAIIKV
+216 GAVVKL
-222 PGSPEE
+222 P
-228 LAAGE
+228 LAE
-233 RQPADTVRADS
+233 I
-244 VPDLSADNRVKEI
+244 DLSVLGEEEI
-257 EFRALRRSATL
+257 EASVGKKQEIRPVRPVRNESVKKVEEASVTDILQDALMQKNEKTEQEPEKETTTVIGATDKMEIPDYISEVVMPVDPFVK
-268 NVALLL
+268 VALLL
-274 PMDAGTPNPS
+274 PFSAKDYPVFVDTLVEKMPVQISTRS
-284 YLEFYQGF
+284 EQFISFYEGVLLAVDSLKNQGY
-292 LLGLDSVKTKYGYSV
+292 KV
-307 NVCLYNTARDAEKI
+307 NLKVFDTERSAEKMYTMVD
-321 REITESDAFRNTDL
+321 EIDRFHPDL

-509 HTKIFTYSYVDN
+509 NTKIFTYSYVDN

>member
-1 MTMKRLCATVL
+1 MLKLLFLFL
-12 LLLLSVCAFAVQKSG
+12 LLWSCGQVLGQGTAVTKSND
-27 TIVYINGSK
+27 IVVIRGKSY
-36 FYIHTV
+36 YLHTV
-42 QPGETLYGLSK
+42 QPGQTLYSICK
-53 AYEVGEK
+53 AYGANIDEVKSLNDKKDNALSLYEVLK
-60 VILQYNPSAGGGLK
+60 VPYTD
-74 AGENVKI
+74 
-81 PFVTAVPEP
+81 PFVQQDD
-90 KSERKLRRTFD
+90 KF
-101 SHTVAQG
+101 
-108 ETLYAI
+108 Y
-114 SRKYEIPI
+114 
-122 QTVIEDNPSLD
+122 
-133 PTNLRL
+133 
-139 GERIL
+139 
-144 IRKKEI
+144 
-150 GSEDEAGAKEQWE
+150 
-163 AYRNTLNSVAEEGY
+163 
-177 AYHMV
+177 YHKVV
-182 KPGETFYS
+182 KGETFYS
-190 LSRRFGITEEQ
+190 IARLYKIKPKR
-201 LGSLNGGLKPADLKA
+201 LLKFNEGYAQNQPLAV
-216 GAIIKV
+216 GAVVKL
-222 PGSPEE
+222 P
-228 LAAGE
+228 LAE
-233 RQPADTVRADS
+233 I
-244 VPDLSADNRVKEI
+244 DLSVLGEEEI
-257 EFRALRRSATL
+257 EASVGKKQEIRPERPVRNESVKKVEEASVTDILQDALMQKNEKTEQEPEKETTTVIGATDKMEIPDYISE
-268 NVALLL
+268 VVMPVDPFVKVTLLL
-274 PMDAGTPNPS
+274 PFSAKDYPVFVDTLVEKMPVQISARS
-284 YLEFYQGF
+284 EQFISFYEGVLLAVDSLKNQGY
-292 LLGLDSVKTKYGYSV
+292 KV
-307 NVCLYNTARDAEKI
+307 NLKVFDTERSAEKMYTMVD
-321 REITESDAFRNTDL
+321 EIDRFHPDL

-476 VLSALTDGYR
+476 ILSALTEGYR

-509 HTKIFTYSYVDN
+509 NTKIFTYSYVDN

>member
-1 MTMKRLCATVL
+1 MLKLLFLFL
-12 LLLLSVCAFAVQKSG
+12 LLWSCGQVLGQGTAVTKSND
-27 TIVYINGSK
+27 IVVIRGKSY
-36 FYIHTV
+36 YLHTV
-42 QPGETLYGLSK
+42 QPGQTLYSICK
-53 AYEVGEK
+53 AYGANIDEVKSLNDKKDNALSLYEVLK
-60 VILQYNPSAGGGLK
+60 VPYTD
-74 AGENVKI
+74 
-81 PFVTAVPEP
+81 PFVQQDD
-90 KSERKLRRTFD
+90 KF
-101 SHTVAQG
+101 
-108 ETLYAI
+108 Y
-114 SRKYEIPI
+114 
-122 QTVIEDNPSLD
+122 
-133 PTNLRL
+133 
-139 GERIL
+139 
-144 IRKKEI
+144 
-150 GSEDEAGAKEQWE
+150 
-163 AYRNTLNSVAEEGY
+163 
-177 AYHMV
+177 YHKVV
-182 KPGETFYS
+182 KGETFYS
-190 LSRRFGITEEQ
+190 IARLYKIKPKR
-201 LGSLNGGLKPADLKA
+201 LLKFNEGYAQNQPLAV
-216 GAIIKV
+216 GAVVKL
-222 PGSPEE
+222 P
-228 LAAGE
+228 LAE
-233 RQPADTVRADS
+233 I
-244 VPDLSADNRVKEI
+244 DLSVLGEEEI
-257 EFRALRRSATL
+257 EASVGKKQEIRPERPVRNESVKKVEEASVTDILQNALMQKNEKTEQEPEKETTTVIGATDKMEIPDYISEVVMPVDPFVK
-268 NVALLL
+268 VALLL
-274 PMDAGTPNPS
+274 PFSAKDYPVFVDTLVEKMPVQISARSEQFISFYEGVLLAMDSLKN
-284 YLEFYQGF
+284 QGY
-292 LLGLDSVKTKYGYSV
+292 KV
-307 NVCLYNTARDAEKI
+307 NLKVFDTERSAEKMYTMVD
-321 REITESDAFRNTDL
+321 EIDRFHPDL

-509 HTKIFTYSYVDN
+509 NTKIFTYSYVDN

>member
-1 MTMKRLCATVL
+1 MLKLLFLFL
-12 LLLLSVCAFAVQKSG
+12 LLWSCGQVLGQGTAVTKSND
-27 TIVYINGSK
+27 IVVIRGKSY
-36 FYIHTV
+36 YLHTV
-42 QPGETLYGLSK
+42 QPGQTLYSICK
-53 AYEVGEK
+53 AYGANIDEVKSLNDKKDNALSLYEVLK
-60 VILQYNPSAGGGLK
+60 VPYTD
-74 AGENVKI
+74 
-81 PFVTAVPEP
+81 PFVQQDD
-90 KSERKLRRTFD
+90 KF
-101 SHTVAQG
+101 
-108 ETLYAI
+108 Y
-114 SRKYEIPI
+114 
-122 QTVIEDNPSLD
+122 
-133 PTNLRL
+133 
-139 GERIL
+139 
-144 IRKKEI
+144 
-150 GSEDEAGAKEQWE
+150 
-163 AYRNTLNSVAEEGY
+163 
-177 AYHMV
+177 YHKV
-182 KPGETFYS
+182 LKGETFYS
-190 LSRRFGITEEQ
+190 IARLYKIKPKR
-201 LGSLNGGLKPADLKA
+201 LLKFNEGYAQNQPLAV
-216 GAIIKV
+216 GAVVKL
-222 PGSPEE
+222 P
-228 LAAGE
+228 LAE
-233 RQPADTVRADS
+233 I
-244 VPDLSADNRVKEI
+244 DLSVLGEEEI
-257 EFRALRRSATL
+257 EASVGKKQEIRPERPVRNESVKKVEEASVTDILQDALMQKNEKTEQEPEKETTTVIGATDKMEIPDYISEVVMPVDPFVK
-268 NVALLL
+268 VALLL
-274 PMDAGTPNPS
+274 PFSAKDYPVFVDTLVEKMPVQISARS
-284 YLEFYQGF
+284 EQFISFYEGVLLAVDSLKNQGY
-292 LLGLDSVKTKYGYSV
+292 KV
-307 NVCLYNTARDAEKI
+307 NLKVFDTERSAEKMYTMVD
-321 REITESDAFRNTDL
+321 EIDRFHPDL

-509 HTKIFTYSYVDN
+509 NTKIFTYSYVDN

-550 MSLYFIELAAKYRDR
+550 MSIYFIELAAKYRDR